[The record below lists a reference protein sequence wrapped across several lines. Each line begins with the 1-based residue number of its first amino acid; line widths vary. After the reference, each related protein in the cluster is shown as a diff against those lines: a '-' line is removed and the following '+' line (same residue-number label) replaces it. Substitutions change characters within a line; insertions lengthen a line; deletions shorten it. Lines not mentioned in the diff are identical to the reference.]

1 MLNMRVL
8 FMRSHICL
16 FRYSFLIPHSSFFKV
31 HFSTEFS
38 YLVGQTPKKGES
50 PMFLPEML
58 LWLSE
63 NGWLM
68 LLHLSARA
76 SFPKPLEKDAEAEL
90 IERMLAGDAQAAA
103 SLIEHNLRLVAHIA
117 RKYAQAGE
125 DQDDLISI
133 GSLGLI
139 KAVQTFRPEAGKL
152 TAYAARCIE
161 NEILMHFR
169 AERKNRGVVLLGESV
184 GQDGDGDDVPLSD
197 LLGTD
202 ADHVPREAET
212 AIESARALGLMARVL
227 TDREAEVVRLRCGLM
242 DGEPWPQHRVAARL
256 GISRS
261 YVSRIEKRA
270 LEKLR
275 EAMERS

>member
-1 MLNMRVL
+1 
-8 FMRSHICL
+8 
-16 FRYSFLIPHSSFFKV
+16 
-31 HFSTEFS
+31 
-38 YLVGQTPKKGES
+38 
-50 PMFLPEML
+50 MFLPEML

-76 SFPKPLEKDAEAEL
+76 SFPKPLEKEEEAAL
-90 IERMLAGDAQAAA
+90 IEKMFAGDSRAAA

-117 RKYAQAGE
+117 RKYAQAGV

-139 KAVQTFRPEAGKL
+139 KAVQTFRPEAGRL

-161 NEILMHFR
+161 NEIRMHFR
-169 AERKNRGVVLLGESV
+169 AERKNRGVVLLGESL
-184 GQDGDGDDVPLSD
+184 GQDKDGNDVQLSD
-197 LLGTD
+197 LLGTEPD
-202 ADHVPREAET
+202 LVPAEAEA
-212 AIESARALGLMARVL
+212 AIESTRAIGLMARVL
-227 TDREAEVVRLRCGLM
+227 TDREREVVRLRCGLA
-242 DGEPWPQHRVAARL
+242 DGEPWPQHRVAAKL

-270 LEKLR
+270 IEKLR
-275 EAMERS
+275 LAMGEI

>member
-1 MLNMRVL
+1 
-8 FMRSHICL
+8 
-16 FRYSFLIPHSSFFKV
+16 
-31 HFSTEFS
+31 
-38 YLVGQTPKKGES
+38 
-50 PMFLPEML
+50 MFLPEML

-68 LLHLSARA
+68 LLHLSART
-76 SFPKPLEKDAEAEL
+76 SFPKALDRDVEAAL
-90 IERMLAGDAQAAA
+90 IERMFAGDAEAAA

-117 RKYAQAGE
+117 KKYAQAGV

-139 KAVQTFRPEAGKL
+139 KAVQTFRPEAGRL
-152 TAYAARCIE
+152 TAYASRCIE

-169 AERKNRGVVLLGESV
+169 AERKNRGVLLLGESL
-184 GQDGDGDDVPLSD
+184 GQDKEGNDMPISD
-197 LLGTD
+197 LLGTEPD
-202 ADHVPREAET
+202 LVPRAAET
-212 AIESARALGLMARVL
+212 SIEARRAMDLMDAVL
-227 TDREAEVVRLRCGLM
+227 DDREKAVVRLRCGLA

-270 LEKLR
+270 LEKLKKAL
-275 EAMERS
+275 EGE

>member
-1 MLNMRVL
+1 
-8 FMRSHICL
+8 
-16 FRYSFLIPHSSFFKV
+16 
-31 HFSTEFS
+31 
-38 YLVGQTPKKGES
+38 
-50 PMFLPEML
+50 MFLPEML

-76 SFPKPLEKDAEAEL
+76 SFPKPLDKAEEAAL
-90 IERMLAGDAQAAA
+90 VERMIAGDSEAAA
-103 SLIEHNLRLVAHIA
+103 GLIEHNLRLVAHIA
-117 RKYAQAGE
+117 RMYAQAGV

-139 KAVQTFRPEAGKL
+139 KAVQTFRPEAGRL
-152 TAYAARCIE
+152 TAYASRCIE

-169 AERKNRGVVLLGESV
+169 AERKNRGVVLLGESL
-184 GQDGDGDDVPLSD
+184 GADDDEGDQSLGD
-197 LLGTD
+197 LLGTEPD
-202 ADHVPREAET
+202 LVPSEAEN
-212 AIESARALGLMARVL
+212 AIEAARALGLMEAAL
-227 TDREAEVVRLRCGLM
+227 TEREREVVRLRCGLA

-275 EAMERS
+275 EAMGEG

>member
-1 MLNMRVL
+1 
-8 FMRSHICL
+8 
-16 FRYSFLIPHSSFFKV
+16 
-31 HFSTEFS
+31 
-38 YLVGQTPKKGES
+38 
-50 PMFLPEML
+50 MFLPEML

-76 SFPKPLEKDAEAEL
+76 SFPKPLDKDEEAAL
-90 IERMLAGDAQAAA
+90 IERMFAGDSQAAA
-103 SLIEHNLRLVAHIA
+103 GLIEHNLRLVAHIA
-117 RKYAQAGE
+117 KKYAQAGV

-139 KAVQTFRPEAGKL
+139 KAVQTFRPEAGRL
-152 TAYAARCIE
+152 TAYASRCIE

-169 AERKNRGVVLLGESV
+169 AERKNRGVVLLGESL
-184 GQDGDGDDVPLSD
+184 GQDGDGDDVPLGE

-202 ADHVPREAET
+202 ADLVPSEAET
-212 AIESARALGLMARVL
+212 SIEAARARRLMARVR
-227 TDREAEVVRLRCGLM
+227 TEREAEVVRLRCGLE
-242 DGEPWPQHRVAARL
+242 DGEPWPRHRVAAKL

-275 EAMERS
+275 AAMETKEEC